1 MIPAI
6 RSGSLTIA
14 LSGRFDDRSDIVAL
28 HLDRRQ
34 VDGEAHAARAA
45 AFLVP
50 PAQRARRFLDRPA
63 AQRHDQ
69 PRFLGDRDEGTR
81 VMLHA
86 VRVAPARQ
94 RLERDDRTARQVADR
109 LEGEAQLALLD
120 RAAQRG
126 LHRELLARQRKGLG
140 LIAFDLQ
147 PRLGALRGELR
158 VADQLLGV
166 LDALVGMRDADR
178 TFDADL
184 VIAQAERRGQHAL
197 DALGEPG
204 RLRLIVV
211 DPHQDPEFVA
221 TDSRQHV
228 TRAQR
233 PLDPAGNAARIG
245 RGR

>member
-1 MIPAI
+1 M
-6 RSGSLTIA
+6 
-14 LSGRFDDRSDIVAL
+14 
-28 HLDRRQ
+28 LD
-34 VDGEAHAARAA
+34 
-45 AFLVP
+45 
-50 PAQRARRFLDRPA
+50 
-63 AQRHDQ
+63 
-69 PRFLGDRDEGTR
+69 
-81 VMLHA
+81 A

-126 LHRELLARQRKGLG
+126 LHRELLACLRKGLG

-233 PLDPAGNAARIG
+233 PLDPAGNGNEQLITGKAAKARIQPPESVQVDDQHRAPPLILLRRFDRIAEAFAIG
-245 RGR
+245 QAGQAVRGHLAA